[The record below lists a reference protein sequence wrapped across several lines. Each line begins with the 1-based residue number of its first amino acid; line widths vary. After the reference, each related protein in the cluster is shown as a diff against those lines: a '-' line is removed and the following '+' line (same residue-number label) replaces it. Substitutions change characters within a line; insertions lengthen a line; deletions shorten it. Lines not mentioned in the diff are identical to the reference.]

1 MADALPPGPSIAT
14 TQTLRY
20 MTDPV
25 GFYAWSR
32 KTYGDTFT
40 VRTLDGPLVITGE
53 PEGAREVFTAEPSSY
68 EIFAPGNLGM
78 VFPEQSVPMLAGDPH
93 KRQRKLLMP
102 PFHGARMR
110 AYARTMHEVALKRA
124 SAWRPGEPFSMQDAA
139 RGITREVIL
148 RNVFGLTDPEQ
159 IAAFEE
165 AFVAVQSSTTPVLL
179 FFKGLRHNFGG
190 IGPYAKYLKAHARQ
204 DALIEEQLER
214 RRASPTSGSD
224 DVLQLMLEAKYEDG
238 SGMSNQMLRAEL
250 VSLLTAGY
258 AATATALAWAAYWLH
273 HHPETL
279 KKLRQELA
287 GVPADAGPE
296 AYASLPYLTAVCNET
311 LRIYPPVPDF
321 FRKVRTPIQVRGYTL
336 PAGVGVAVFSGM
348 VHTREDLYPEPH
360 AFRPERFLERKF
372 THFEFMPFGGGAR
385 RCLGAAFAEQQMKVV
400 LGTIIQNY
408 ELELVD
414 PEERPVRQ
422 GLGIG
427 PQHGVRTRVARRLAS

>member
-25 GFYAWSR
+25 AFYAWSR
-32 KTYGDTFT
+32 KTFGDTFT
-40 VRTLDGPLVITGE
+40 VRTLDGPLVITGD
-53 PEGAREVFTAEPSSY
+53 PEGAREVFTADPSSF
-68 EIFAPGNLGM
+68 EIFAPSNLGM
-78 VFPEQSVPMLAGDPH
+78 VFPEHSVPMLAGEPH
-93 KRQRKLLMP
+93 RRERKLLMP

-110 AYARTMHEVALKRA
+110 AYARTMQEVALKRA
-124 SAWRPGEPFSMQDAA
+124 NAWRPGETFSMQDAA

-148 RNVFGLTDPEQ
+148 RNVFGLTDPER

-165 AFVAVQSSTTPVLL
+165 AFVAVQTSTTPGLL
-179 FFKGLRHNFGG
+179 FFKWLRHEFGG
-190 IGPYAKYLKAHARQ
+190 IGPYARYLKANARL
-204 DALIEEQLER
+204 DALIHEQLEH
-214 RRASPTSGSD
+214 RRASPDSASD
-224 DVLQLMLEAKYEDG
+224 DVLQLMLTARYDDG
-238 SGMSNQMLRAEL
+238 SGMSNEVLRAEL
-250 VSLLTAGY
+250 VSLLVAGY
-258 AATATALAWAAYWLH
+258 AATATALAWAVYWLH

-287 GVPADAGPE
+287 GVPVEAGPE
-296 AYASLPYLTAVCNET
+296 AYAALPYLTAVCNET

-336 PAGVGVAVFSGM
+336 PVGVGVAVFSAM
-348 VHTREDLYPEPH
+348 VHTREDLYPEPS

-372 THFEFMPFGGGAR
+372 SHFEFMPFGGGAR

-400 LGTIIQNY
+400 LATLVQHY
-408 ELELVD
+408 ELEMVD
-414 PEERPVRQ
+414 AGEKPVRQ

-427 PQHGVRTRVARRLAS
+427 PQRGVRTRMVRRLAS